1 MGIIE
6 RKEKQKL
13 EIRKM
18 ILEASMKLFVD
29 QGFDNVS
36 IRKIADLI
44 EYSPTTVYLYFK
56 DKDEIFYDL
65 HNIGFQKLVEVNE
78 NLKGIANPLLR
89 LHKMGENYIHFGMS
103 NPEYYDL
110 MFIQNAPMDA
120 LKQMEGCDWASG
132 DAAINQLRDALAECM
147 EKGLIQQGDVNIV
160 GMVVWGMV
168 HGLVSLAIRDRF
180 DKMVPKEHMVP
191 MMLQSLNWMINT
203 IDLSAGKPD
212 HPDPGSYS
220 VKN

>member
-1 MGIIE
+1 MGIAE

-13 EIRKM
+13 EIRKL

-44 EYSPTTVYLYFK
+44 EYSPTDVYLYFK

-65 HNIGFQKLVEVNE
+65 HNIGFQKLVEANAD
-78 NLKGIANPLLR
+78 LKDIANPLLR

-120 LKQMEGCDWASG
+120 LKQMEGCGWTSG
-132 DAAINQLRDALAECM
+132 DGVINLLKDTLAECM
-147 EKGLIQQGDVNIV
+147 GKGLILNEDVNTV
-160 GMVVWGMV
+160 AMSVWGMV

-180 DKMVPKEHMVP
+180 DKLVPKEHMVP
-191 MMLQSLNWMINT
+191 MMLRSLNWMINT
-203 IDLSAGKPD
+203 IDLSASGGKQGN
-212 HPDPGSYS
+212 PGTG
-220 VKN
+220 